1 MVEFKIA
8 LINEVEKLYKKKK
21 VLVGIILALF
31 FIVVGQIFISLVR
44 NNFGVQG
51 VSSNEFPFLILS
63 IIVNTL
69 LPLFVALITIDS
81 FSGEFSK
88 NTMKIVLTRPVSR
101 LKLFSAKIVS
111 ICIFIFSIL
120 MLTMIFS
127 IVSGLIFN
135 SNSFN
140 FVGIFEVILS
150 YIVTLFPMIILCLMI
165 VLFTNIVKSE
175 VGVFFLS
182 ILVFITLKALGI
194 FFSNYSG
201 ILFTSTFGWYNLW
214 IMDTLP
220 VFKIFREFMMLLS
233 YGIILFTAGYFLF
246 DKKDF

>member
-1 MVEFKIA
+1 M
-8 LINEVEKLYKKKK
+8 
-21 VLVGIILALF
+21 VGIILALF

-140 FVGIFEVILS
+140 FIGIFEIILS

-182 ILVFITLKALGI
+182 ILVFIALKALGI

-220 VFKIFREFMMLLS
+220 VFKIFREFMLLLS

-246 DKKDF
+246 DRKDF

>member
-1 MVEFKIA
+1 MVEFKVA

-21 VLVGIILALF
+21 VMVGIILALF

-140 FVGIFEVILS
+140 FIGIFEVILS

-182 ILVFITLKALGI
+182 ILVFIALKALGI

-220 VFKIFREFMMLLS
+220 VFKIFREFMLLLS

-246 DKKDF
+246 DRKDF

>member
-1 MVEFKIA
+1 MVEFKVA

-21 VLVGIILALF
+21 VMVGIILALF

-140 FVGIFEVILS
+140 FIGIFEIILS

-182 ILVFITLKALGI
+182 ILVFIALKALGI

-220 VFKIFREFMMLLS
+220 VFKIFREFMLLLS

-246 DKKDF
+246 DRKDF

>member
-1 MVEFKIA
+1 M
-8 LINEVEKLYKKKK
+8 
-21 VLVGIILALF
+21 VGIILALF
-31 FIVVGQIFISLVR
+31 FIVAGQIFISLVR

-69 LPLFVALITIDS
+69 LPLFVALVTIDS

-140 FVGIFEVILS
+140 FIGIFEIILS

-182 ILVFITLKALGI
+182 ILVFIALKALGI

-220 VFKIFREFMMLLS
+220 VFKIFREFMLLLS

-246 DKKDF
+246 DRKDF